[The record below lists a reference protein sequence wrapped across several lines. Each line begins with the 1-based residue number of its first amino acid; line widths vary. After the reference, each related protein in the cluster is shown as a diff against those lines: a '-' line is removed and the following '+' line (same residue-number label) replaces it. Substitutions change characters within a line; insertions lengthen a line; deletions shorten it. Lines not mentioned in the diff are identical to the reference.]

1 MTDDELIIG
10 ISRKDERVWKIF
22 FNTYYDSLFRH
33 AYRILGEEKAAED
46 IVQEIFISLWDNTPE
61 LANGKVL
68 TAYLYRS
75 VTNRSLNHIRNKNRE
90 DERLSRWMAECD
102 PDTRT
107 ENTSEAEFT
116 SAVREEVFRRLQELI
131 LQLPHSR
138 RKIILMSMEGKS
150 GETIARELGISI
162 TTVKQQKYRA
172 YNFLRRQLGEYGLLA
187 MLLFLP

>member
-10 ISRKDERVWKIF
+10 IGKKDERVWKVF
-22 FNTYYDSLFRH
+22 FHSYYDALFRH

-46 IVQEIFISLWDNTPE
+46 IVQDIFISLWDHTPE
-61 LANGKVL
+61 LANGKIL

-90 DERLSRWMAECD
+90 DERLSRWMVEQD
-102 PDTRT
+102 SNTGT
-107 ENTSEAEFT
+107 ENASEADFT

-131 LQLPHSR
+131 RQLPPSR
-138 RKIILMSMEGKS
+138 RKIVLLSMEGKS

-172 YNFLRRQLGEYGLLA
+172 YNFLRRQLGENWILA
-187 MLLFLP
+187 LLLFLP